1 MLYQPRENQLHRIP
15 NLVSFMRPGMIYL
28 YFGGKGQRRTTSSW
42 APPIS
47 VLGVKLIMASFD
59 NEE

>member
-1 MLYQPRENQLHRIP
+1 
-15 NLVSFMRPGMIYL
+15 MRPGMIYL